1 MVCSS
6 AAKTNGELVRGFS
19 LIELMTV
26 VAVLSMLA
34 ALLFPVIS
42 AAKRSGMGSSCLSNL
57 RQAGAALTMYS
68 DDHAGLLP
76 EHDLLSE
83 AFQYTYVEQFVHRSY
98 CMCATRPVAE
108 RYCWIDDIRAY
119 LRLSSLFCPADRGE
133 DRGRYFTSYE
143 YKLDLA
149 YDGDLARLI
158 VPSKVAVLWE
168 QWAFHQAG
176 RESSRDDRATLNVL
190 FADGSAKYK
199 KLARTTTAIFGD
211 GPELMFLFPGVGEDK
226 AYEGEDFV
234 D

>member
-1 MVCSS
+1 MVCSP

-19 LIELMTV
+19 LIELLTV
-26 VAVLSMLA
+26 VAILSTLA
-34 ALLFPVIS
+34 ALLFPVVS

-57 RQAGAALTMYS
+57 RQAGSALAMYS
-68 DDHAGLLP
+68 DDHAGVLP
-76 EHDLLSE
+76 EHNLLAE
-83 AFQYTYVEQFVHRSY
+83 AFQYTYAEQFVHRSY
-98 CMCATRPVAE
+98 CLCASRPAVD
-108 RYCWIDDIRAY
+108 RYCWLDDIHSY
-119 LRLSSLFCPADRGE
+119 LRLTNLFCPADRGD
-133 DRGRYFTSYE
+133 DRSRYSTSYE

-190 FADGSAKYK
+190 FADGSTKYK
-199 KLARTTTAIFGD
+199 KLSRTTTAVFGD
-211 GPELMFLFPGVGEDK
+211 GPDLMFLFPGVGEDR